1 MTQSLRSNEIQSMTT
16 STGYPDASRQQAV
29 TGFDYDAN
37 RFPYSIV
44 WQPFPVLGW
53 ILPCI
58 GHMGIADSSGV
69 IYDFQGPHT
78 IMCVSVLRDHGS
90 AQSASA
96 MPPPP
101 LPPSSSSSPVLLL
114 LLISC

>member
-1 MTQSLRSNEIQSMTT
+1 MTQSLRSNEIESMTA
-16 STGYPDASRQQAV
+16 SMRDPDASQQPVV

-58 GHMGIADSSGV
+58 GHMGIADSSGI
-69 IYDFQGPHT
+69 IYDFQGPYT
-78 IMCVSVLRDHGS
+78 IMCVNVSLARPSGS
-90 AQSASA
+90 AQSVPA
-96 MPPPP
+96 M
-101 LPPSSSSSPVLLL
+101 LCTLHRHLSFH
-114 LLISC
+114 CN

>member
-1 MTQSLRSNEIQSMTT
+1 MAESLRSHEVQSI
-16 STGYPDASRQQAV
+16 TGKDQQSSVAA
-29 TGFDYDAN
+29 GFDYDAN

-69 IYDFQGPHT
+69 IYDFQGPYT
-78 IMCVSVLRDHGS
+78 IMCVNIICMSRS
-90 AQSASA
+90 TQRQ
-96 MPPPP
+96 PP
-101 LPPSSSSSPVLLL
+101 
-114 LLISC
+114 

>member
-1 MTQSLRSNEIQSMTT
+1 MTESLRSNEIQSMTA
-16 STGYPDASRQQAV
+16 SMQNPDAPQQPVA

-69 IYDFQGPHT
+69 IYDFQGPYT
-78 IMCVSVLRDHGS
+78 IMCVNVPRAIPSGS
-90 AQSASA
+90 AQSVPA
-96 MPPPP
+96 M
-101 LPPSSSSSPVLLL
+101 LSTLHRYLSFH
-114 LLISC
+114 CN